1 MSTKP
6 GVQKPHW
13 NAPQSMKACCTIESA
28 PLASRDSTVV
38 TLLPSTQVA
47 KYRQPD
53 TALSSTSTVQQPHRP
68 CPQLSRAPNR
78 SKRCNNSTR
87 LRCGSISVET
97 FIPLSVKL
105 MVRALIIRPQVG
117 SPLAD
122 ATRAGPFQP

>member
-13 NAPQSMKACCTIESA
+13 NAPQSMKACCTIDSA
-28 PLASRDSTVV
+28 PLASSDSTVV

-78 SKRCNNSTR
+78 SKRCNSSTR

-97 FIPLSVKL
+97 SWPLSVKL
-105 MVRALIIRPQVG
+105 MVCMLIIRPQVG
-117 SPLAD
+117 GPA
-122 ATRAGPFQP
+122 AHAVRAEPFRL